1 MATNRTIFKKIQ
13 RNVPLSKKVE
23 EQLKEAIL
31 QNVYSP
37 GERLPSELELVEI
50 FGVSR
55 TAIREALR
63 MLAGQGFVVIDG
75 RNGVYV
81 SELDFH
87 DVLNPFTLLL
97 KQKFGQSSH
106 LYLKQ
111 IRRMIEPEMAKL
123 AALKRSDEDVRI
135 LEKTLNEMKKR
146 KSKPQLMINYD
157 IEFHKQLAF
166 ASGNPIL
173 PMIMEPIFRLLPEF
187 ISENFKLS
195 HAPDISI
202 KQHEEILISIKN
214 KDSEAAFTAMTT
226 HMKTAEEHVLKYY
239 EKIGFSDF

>member
-1 MATNRTIFKKIQ
+1 MTNPKVLKKIQ
-13 RNVPLSKKVE
+13 QNVPLSHKVE

-63 MLAGQGFVVIDG
+63 MLAGQGFVLING

-87 DVLNPFTLLL
+87 NVVNPFALLL

-111 IRRMIEPEMAKL
+111 IRRMIEPEIARL
-123 AALKRSDEDVRI
+123 AASKRSDEDVTK
-135 LEKTLNEMKKR
+135 LEQSLKEMKKR
-146 KSKPQLMINYD
+146 KSDPELMIDHD

-173 PMIMEPIFRLLPEF
+173 PIIMEPIFRLLPEF
-187 ISENFKLS
+187 ISENFKLYR
-195 HAPDISI
+195 APDISI
-202 KQHEEILISIKN
+202 KQHVEILKGIKN
-214 KDSEAAFTAMTT
+214 KDPEASFAAMTK
-226 HMKTAEEHVLKYY
+226 HMQTAEEHVLQHYK
-239 EKIGFSDF
+239 KIGFNEY